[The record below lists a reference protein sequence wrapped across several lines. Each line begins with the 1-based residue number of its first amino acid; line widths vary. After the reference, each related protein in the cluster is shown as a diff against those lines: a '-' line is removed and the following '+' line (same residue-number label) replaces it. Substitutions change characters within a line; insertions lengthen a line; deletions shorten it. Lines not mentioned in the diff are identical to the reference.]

1 LLSQPPCVDPLK
13 ALLAF
18 KSSSG
23 GAGGIAARTVASGAG
38 WEVLDLLC
46 TFGPSDRRFEEQH
59 QSMSISVVLAGCFT
73 YRSERGRELLSPG
86 SLLLGQA
93 SRLFECGHEHGDG
106 DRCLSFQVAPWL
118 FEEIGRDAG
127 VWHSSFSSTHVP
139 PLRYLAPLLARAR
152 LLADGSGEAEEL
164 VLELVA
170 AVQRHTID
178 AVDTPAVPVRDQRR
192 IGPVLRLL
200 AERVEA
206 RHTLADLARYAGL
219 SRYHFLRTFKSV
231 TGITPRQ
238 WLIRARLQRAAQL
251 LRSGSTPVTEI
262 AFEAGFED
270 LSNFIRTFRREF
282 GLSPSHYRTHRTR
295 ATP

>member
-1 LLSQPPCVDPLK
+1 LLSQPSYPDPLK
-13 ALLAF
+13 ALLAA

-23 GAGGIAARTVASGAG
+23 GAGKIAARTVATGVG

-46 TFGPSDRRFEEQH
+46 TSGPGDRRFEEQH
-59 QSMSISVVLAGCFT
+59 QSTSISVVLSGCFT

-93 SRLFECGHEHGDG
+93 SRSFECGHEHGDG
-106 DRCLSFQVAPWL
+106 DRCLSFQVAPWF
-118 FEEIGRDAG
+118 FEEIGRDTG
-127 VWHSSFSSTHVP
+127 VWRSSFSSTRVP
-139 PLRYLAPLLARAR
+139 PLRHLAPLLARAR
-152 LLADGSGEAEEL
+152 LLAEGTGEAEEL
-164 VLELVA
+164 VLEVFA
-170 AVQRHTID
+170 AVKRLTAD
-178 AVDTPAVPVRDQRR
+178 ASDLPAVAPRDPRR
-192 IGPVLRLL
+192 IGPVLGLL
-200 AERVEA
+200 AEQPEA
-206 RHTLADLARYAGL
+206 RHTLTELARYAGL

-231 TGITPRQ
+231 TGVTPRQ

-282 GLSPSHYRTHRTR
+282 GFSPSHYRTR

>member
-1 LLSQPPCVDPLK
+1 LLSQPAGADPLQ

-18 KSSSG
+18 KSRCG
-23 GAGGIAARTVASGAG
+23 GAGAIAARTVASGTG
-38 WEVLDLLC
+38 WEVLDLVC

-59 QSMSISVVLAGCFT
+59 ESMSISVVLAGCFT

-93 SRLFECGHEHGDG
+93 FRSFECGHQHGEG

-139 PLRYLAPLLARAR
+139 PLRYLAPLLAQAR
-152 LLADGSGEAEEL
+152 LLADGIGEAEEL
-164 VLELVA
+164 VLELFA
-170 AVQRHTID
+170 AVQRHTIETGD
-178 AVDTPAVPVRDQRR
+178 GPAVPVRDQRR

-200 AERVEA
+200 AEQAEV
-206 RHTLADLARYAGL
+206 RHTLAELARYAGL

-231 TGITPRQ
+231 TGVTPRQ
-238 WLIRARLQRAAQL
+238 WLIRARLQRAAHL

-282 GLSPSHYRTHRTR
+282 GLSPRHYRTRLTR
-295 ATP
+295 AAL